1 MHQVEIKSISA
12 NYGSLKVIDD
22 LSIQLNK
29 GEIVSLIG
37 PSGSGKSTLLKLLVG
52 LIKPTQGEVV
62 IQNRTINF
70 DNKDDLRFARS
81 KLAIVFQQYNL
92 FQNMNKL

>member
-1 MHQVEIKSISA
+1 MHQVEIKSLSA

-29 GEIVSLIG
+29 GQIVSLIG

-52 LIKPTQGEVV
+52 LIKPTQGEVI
-62 IQNRTINF
+62 IQNKTINF
-70 DNKDDLRFARS
+70 DNKDD
-81 KLAIVFQQYNL
+81 
-92 FQNMNKL
+92 